1 MIKKQF
7 LKSKPVCKAT
17 FSLPVTLA
25 PEATS
30 VALVGEF
37 NNWDITKGIPM
48 KKDKD
53 VFKAIVELEAGREYQ
68 FRYLVDG
75 GNWIN
80 DTQADN
86 YVATPFGVENC
97 VVNA

>member
-17 FSLPVTLA
+17 FTLPLEQVPSA
-25 PEATS
+25 AS
-30 VALVGEF
+30 VAVVGEF
-37 NNWDITKGIPM
+37 NDWDITKGIPM

-53 VFKAIVELEAGREYQ
+53 AFKAVVELESGREYQ
-68 FRYLVDG
+68 FRYLADG
-75 GNWIN
+75 VLWIN
-80 DTQADN
+80 DTKADN
-86 YVATPFGVENC
+86 YVATPFGEENC